1 MSSINT
7 TIQEATQALAAVKPD
22 TLTVD
27 QLKQSKETLDA
38 IDIND
43 VIDNY
48 WRSLPAKPDNES
60 ELSDWE
66 RQMREKGKEINHDLH
81 QFNDEL
87 SRIKSIQHTLDLNA
101 LEPLIKSAQQIIRP
115 LYNFTSQLNS

>member
-7 TIQEATQALAAVKPD
+7 TIQEAIKALAAVKPE

-27 QLKQSKETLDA
+27 QLKQSRETLDA
-38 IDIND
+38 ININD

-48 WRSLPAKPDNES
+48 WRSLPAKPENES
-60 ELSDWE
+60 DLSAWE
-66 RQMREKGKEINHDLH
+66 SQMREKGKEINHDLH

-87 SRIKSIQHTLDLNA
+87 SRIKSIQHTLDLDA
-101 LEPLIKSAQQIIRP
+101 LEPLIKSAQQVIRP

>member
-7 TIQEATQALAAVKPD
+7 TIREAIKALADVKPD
-22 TLTVD
+22 NLTVD

-48 WRSLPAKPDNES
+48 WRTLPAKPGNES

-81 QFNDEL
+81 LFNDEL